1 MIWLI
6 VYSVMDTLYIK
17 NSKIELSNDEI
28 DSIKIIIPKTFEL
41 VRDFKSDKV
50 REQTLLSKYM
60 IVTNLNCKEDDIYY
74 NALKK
79 PYVKN
84 KLYFNISHSKEYIVF
99 VNSTNEIGIDIE
111 HIGKK
116 NLNIL
121 EHAFTKSEIGFI
133 KNDGSIMNDKESRLI
148 LLWTIKESLFK
159 ASGANK
165 YIDPKNVEV
174 DLNEVCKKDIDGK
187 EIIETFVS
195 FMGKNYYVYSFKYID
210 YIISVASTDT
220 YKDIE
225 LVHQAIT

>member
-1 MIWLI
+1 MNVLN
-6 VYSVMDTLYIK
+6 IK
-17 NSKIELSNDEI
+17 YSKIELSDGEI
-28 DSIKIIIPKTFEL
+28 DTIKRILPKTFEM
-41 VRDFKSDKV
+41 VCSFKSDKV
-50 REQTLLSKYM
+50 RKQTLLGKYM
-60 IVTNLNCKEDDIYY
+60 IIKNLDCKEDDIYY

-84 KLYFNISHSKEYIVF
+84 KFYFNISHSKEYIVF
-99 VNSTNEIGIDIE
+99 VNSMNEIGIDIE
-111 HIGKK
+111 HIDKK

-121 EHAFTKSEIGFI
+121 EHAFTKSEIDFI
-133 KNDGSIMNDKESRLI
+133 KNDESILSDKESKLI

-159 ASGANK
+159 ASGVNK
-165 YIDPKNVEV
+165 YIEPKNVEV
-174 DLNEVCKKDIDGK
+174 DLNKVCKKDIDGK

-220 YKDIE
+220 CKNIE